1 MRAISLGLVA
11 LTCATTALCA
21 AGAQRRTLEGGGRRR
36 YHRVQHGHCSYT
48 FVLPEADP
56 LPCPAAPGAVPG
68 PANVLLQR
76 DSPAGTAGH
85 GAAQRLRHLER
96 ILENSTQWLLKRC
109 LNDPLDPH
117 FPAQLES
124 YIQSSMKP
132 EMAELQQTAVQNQT
146 ATMLEIGSSLLNRS
160 AEQSRKLTDVEAQW
174 WRYQGCVPETG
185 QPGDTTTVVWLW
197 LLVPR
202 LPLLPRQV
210 LNQTWRIE
218 MQLQENSLS
227 TTKLEKQLLLQTN
240 EIHKLQNRNNILE
253 VRVLEM
259 ETKQQAELAGAH
271 SEKERLQRL
280 LSRQSGTIE
289 EMEKTLLA
297 ASANTSLLQRQQLQ
311 LLQSVQSLVRLVSQ
325 GRGEQAMSLGQEQQF
340 QDCAEVRRA
349 GIHAS
354 GIYTLHIA
362 NLSEPKKAYCDMETD
377 RGGWTIIQLRANGS
391 LSFQRSWREY
401 KQGFGDAS
409 GEYWLGNEAVHL
421 LTSQVPYTLRVEL
434 QDWEGG
440 QVYAHYGKFQLG
452 SEQQFYRLSLQDY
465 SGTAGQQSGLALQGT
480 QFSTRDADNDNCL
493 CKCAQMLSGG
503 WWFDACGLSNLNGIY
518 YPARNNIRKL
528 NGIRWHH
535 FQGPSYSLKGTRMMI
550 RPSSF

>member
-1 MRAISLGLVA
+1 
-11 LTCATTALCA
+11 
-21 AGAQRRTLEGGGRRR
+21 
-36 YHRVQHGHCSYT
+36 
-48 FVLPEADP
+48 
-56 LPCPAAPGAVPG
+56 
-68 PANVLLQR
+68 
-76 DSPAGTAGH
+76 
-85 GAAQRLRHLER
+85 
-96 ILENSTQWLLKRC
+96 
-109 LNDPLDPH
+109 
-117 FPAQLES
+117 QLES
-124 YIQSSMKP
+124 YIQSSVKP

-160 AEQSRKLTDVEAQW
+160 AEQSRKLTDVEAQ
-174 WRYQGCVPETG
+174 
-185 QPGDTTTVVWLW
+185 
-197 LLVPR
+197 
-202 LPLLPRQV
+202 V

-240 EIHKLQNRNNILE
+240 EIHKLKNRNNILE

-271 SEKERLQRL
+271 SEKEKLQRL

-289 EMEKTLLA
+289 EMEKTLQA

-325 GRGEQAMSLGQEQQF
+325 GRGERATSPGQEQQF
-340 QDCAEVRRA
+340 QDCAEARRA
-349 GIHAS
+349 GIHANAPGHPPQAIPS
-354 GIYTLHIA
+354 CPSLP
-362 NLSEPKKAYCDMETD
+362 LQAYCDMETD
-377 RGGWTIIQLRANGS
+377 RGGWTVIQLRANGS

-401 KQGFGDAS
+401 KQVCAWPGSGAPPRHPELTRPAAPQGFGDAS

-421 LTSQVPYTLRVEL
+421 LTSRVPYALRVEL

-452 SEQQFYRLSLQDY
+452 SERQFYRLSLQDY

>member
-1 MRAISLGLVA
+1 
-11 LTCATTALCA
+11 
-21 AGAQRRTLEGGGRRR
+21 
-36 YHRVQHGHCSYT
+36 
-48 FVLPEADP
+48 
-56 LPCPAAPGAVPG
+56 
-68 PANVLLQR
+68 
-76 DSPAGTAGH
+76 
-85 GAAQRLRHLER
+85 
-96 ILENSTQWLLKRC
+96 
-109 LNDPLDPH
+109 
-117 FPAQLES
+117 QLES
-124 YIQSSMKP
+124 YIQSSVKP

-160 AEQSRKLTDVEAQW
+160 AEQSRKLTDVEA
-174 WRYQGCVPETG
+174 
-185 QPGDTTTVVWLW
+185 
-197 LLVPR
+197 
-202 LPLLPRQV
+202 QV

-259 ETKQQAELAGAH
+259 EAKQRAELAGAH
-271 SEKERLQRL
+271 SEKEKLQRL

-325 GRGEQAMSLGQEQQF
+325 GRGEQATSPGQEQQF
-340 QDCAEVRRA
+340 QDSSSSTNADLPILA
-349 GIHAS
+349 GVHLAIHSKPPPACPS
-354 GIYTLHIA
+354 
-362 NLSEPKKAYCDMETD
+362 LSLQAYCDMETD

-421 LTSQVPYTLRVEL
+421 LTSRVPYALRVEL

-452 SEQQFYRLSLQDY
+452 SERQFYRLSLQDY